1 MDNLEL
7 IETYNDWANKNGTI
21 VNQEVPSLELP
32 RHTSSA
38 SFVTRAQLSYTGE
51 ILWACDNL
59 EANTSELKTNRDD
72 KWTLV
77 GKNIRWFKDELPEA
91 LEINLRQIQQI
102 KETGKAEA
110 VIYKS
115 VYKDRYYLCLAEGW
129 NDTVFIEQVIQFL
142 IPRCKCNV

>member
-1 MDNLEL
+1 MDNVEL
-7 IETYNDWANKNGTI
+7 LETYNEWANTNGAI
-21 VNQEVPSLELP
+21 VNRDGPSLELP

-38 SFVTRAQLSYTGE
+38 SFVSRAQLSYSGE

-72 KWTLV
+72 NWTLV
-77 GKNIRWFKDELPEA
+77 GKNIRWFKDKLPEA
-91 LEINLRQIQQI
+91 LEINLRQIQQV

-115 VYKDRYYLCLAEGW
+115 VYRDRYYLCLAEGW
-129 NDTVFIEQVIQFL
+129 NGGVFVEQVRQFL
-142 IPRCKCNV
+142 LPRCK

>member
-7 IETYNDWANKNGTI
+7 IESYNEWAEKNEVI
-21 VNQEVPSLELP
+21 VNRDGPSLELP

-38 SFVTRAQLSYTGE
+38 SFVTRAQLSYSGK

-77 GKNIRWFKDELPEA
+77 GKNIRWFKDKLPEA

-115 VYKDRYYLCLAEGW
+115 VYQDRYYLCLAESW
-129 NDTVFIEQVIQFL
+129 KDTVFIEQVRQFL
-142 IPRCKCNV
+142 LPRHK